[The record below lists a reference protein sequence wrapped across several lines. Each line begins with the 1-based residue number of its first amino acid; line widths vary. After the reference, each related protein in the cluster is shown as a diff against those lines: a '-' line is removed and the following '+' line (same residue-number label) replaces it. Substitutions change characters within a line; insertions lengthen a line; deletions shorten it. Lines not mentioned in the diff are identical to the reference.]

1 MAHPL
6 VAKRHGP
13 QLSSIAL
20 FSCALAVFSVQ
31 GGASELSLSEQNAL
45 STQEAL
51 FAQDRLKA
59 TREHW
64 LRSKFEFSGRTN
76 DDSDRL
82 DGTLNL
88 GLKNMFGE
96 SHRADLR
103 YADSKT
109 YRVSNERKVLG
120 FGYGLPVGR
129 NQLRMELTN
138 TAYDEVSRVEGARY
152 QKAGRIRDVAVT
164 GSRPLFSVS
173 GYSIRGRAGYNSLT
187 RSWTRQSDENHRNHY
202 EVSTLGFEA
211 LGRHDLVGGFSL
223 SSGFRAVTGIETEA
237 ERTAVG
243 YQDSQDDQFGRMLFT
258 ASLDRE
264 MLDWQWDLEGQYQ
277 IASADI
283 PGSHRLQVAGSALS
297 TGFSGQSLSVA
308 EGGWLRLGSR
318 SPTFNVPFFPQM
330 LSSVRLSVLRGW
342 VPDVSFQQDQSGHVT
357 SGELSLGLT
366 ARKFSADVSVGRVL
380 GTTTEAIVVPDH
392 PDVRLSMSL
401 KI

>member
-6 VAKRHGP
+6 VATPHGFRFGV
-13 QLSSIAL
+13 IAL
-20 FSCALAVFSVQ
+20 FSCALVVFSVQ
-31 GGASELSLSEQNAL
+31 GYGDELSLSERDAL

-51 FAQDRLKA
+51 FAEDRLKA

-76 DDSDRL
+76 EDSDRL
-82 DGTLNL
+82 DGALNL

-103 YADSKT
+103 YTDSRA
-109 YRVSNERKVLG
+109 YRVSNERRVLG

-129 NQLRMELTN
+129 NQLSMELTN
-138 TAYDEVSRVEGARY
+138 TAYDEVSKVEGARY
-152 QKAGRIRDVAVT
+152 QKAGRIRNVAVT

-173 GYSIRGRAGYNSLT
+173 GYSIRGRAGYNAVT
-187 RSWTRQSDENHRNHY
+187 QSWTRQSDEDHRNHY
-202 EVSTLGFEA
+202 EVSTLGLEA
-211 LGRHDLVGGFSL
+211 HGRHDLLAGFSL
-223 SSGFRAVTGIETEA
+223 ASGVTAVTGIETEA
-237 ERTAVG
+237 EGTAG
-243 YQDSQDDQFGRMLFT
+243 TYQESQDEQFGRMLFT

-264 MLDWQWDLEGQYQ
+264 MLDWQWGLEGQYQ
-277 IASADI
+277 LASADT
-283 PGSHRLQVAGSALS
+283 PGSHRLQVAGAALS
-297 TGFSGQSLSVA
+297 TGYSGQSLSVA

-342 VPDVSFQQDQSGHVT
+342 VPDASFQHDQSGHVT
-357 SGELSLGLT
+357 SGELSLGLS

-380 GTTTEAIVVPDH
+380 GTTTEVIVVPDH

-401 KI
+401 QI

>member
-20 FSCALAVFSVQ
+20 FSCALAGFSVQ

-152 QKAGRIRDVAVT
+152 QKAGRIRNVAVT

-173 GYSIRGRAGYNSLT
+173 GYSIRGG
-187 RSWTRQSDENHRNHY
+187 QGI
-202 EVSTLGFEA
+202 TL
-211 LGRHDLVGGFSL
+211 
-223 SSGFRAVTGIETEA
+223 
-237 ERTAVG
+237 
-243 YQDSQDDQFGRMLFT
+243 
-258 ASLDRE
+258 
-264 MLDWQWDLEGQYQ
+264 
-277 IASADI
+277 
-283 PGSHRLQVAGSALS
+283 
-297 TGFSGQSLSVA
+297 
-308 EGGWLRLGSR
+308 
-318 SPTFNVPFFPQM
+318 
-330 LSSVRLSVLRGW
+330 
-342 VPDVSFQQDQSGHVT
+342 
-357 SGELSLGLT
+357 
-366 ARKFSADVSVGRVL
+366 
-380 GTTTEAIVVPDH
+380 
-392 PDVRLSMSL
+392 
-401 KI
+401 